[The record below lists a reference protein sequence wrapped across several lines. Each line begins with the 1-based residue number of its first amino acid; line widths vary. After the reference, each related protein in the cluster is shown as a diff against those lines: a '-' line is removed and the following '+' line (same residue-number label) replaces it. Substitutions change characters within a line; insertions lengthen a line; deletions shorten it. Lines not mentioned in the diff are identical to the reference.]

1 MRYHRRRWICVTR
14 SWPGRWARRLHLA
27 TELGQAAFAMVTGI
41 AILLLLT
48 AGILFSTTSEHDPL
62 VQGDLLQHLAYRG
75 LEAGIDSYLT
85 TINNNPNLI
94 NCNTSNTPGNPNLLS
109 TATGNPTCSSA
120 LLPALDT
127 WTQVPNTSGDGSSIP
142 EFYMWTNPQFC
153 FSTSL
158 GTTGS
163 PTCSAPS
170 TGTAGATLAYVE
182 EQVIGAAEIG
192 PRYAYQSAEA
202 EFTPENGFLSNLWW
216 SNYEATDPQIASN
229 PNTAAQD
236 CTYDWN
242 NNYYGPDKT
251 NNGGTVPF
259 PTSSYCNPVFF
270 GPDDVLYG
278 PVYSNDSIYVD
289 GLPDFGVPAA
299 SGQAAVPSSVTTHD
313 PSCLFVDPDKNE
325 YKSGSGSGSCAN
337 ASAQVGEY
345 NSSTSTDDAPFEP
358 IPSSDTELAT
368 LAAQDGC
375 LYSGPT
381 TITLYYNTA
390 AGLPYMTVSSPDTNA
405 AAVAA
410 GNATSD
416 PDNASTNSNNCGVG
430 SVVGVPVP
438 SGTKGNGVIF
448 AENTPSSQQP
458 CVTDANPFED
468 VLNGDSG
475 GDAQTPGTQ
484 YYDVSGTSEDCEADV
499 FVSNAAAAS
508 GTVPGMS
515 GNLTIASQN
524 NVIIDG
530 NITYSTADCGSKF
543 DSKYMNGT
551 SSGECQY
558 NSGIVPNDTLGLIAY
573 HFVEVDHP
581 VQTTTTC
588 SQYFFGNCQRYTTT
602 TSLEPACGTNGAP
615 QAPNCDPNTGSGLT
629 IDAAILA
636 LNDSFAVNNYTVGS
650 PEGQLD
656 VYGAIAQDWR
666 GAVGQF
672 NTQSDTVISGYSKY
686 YLWDSR
692 LEYVT
697 VPYYLNPG
705 TPSWALTS
713 TGVLQGVGNPC
724 ATTANLPDPWPLT
737 TGSQTCANTTPPQES
752 V

>member
-1 MRYHRRRWICVTR
+1 MSYRRRRWTCVTR
-14 SWPGRWARRLHLA
+14 SLPGRWARRLHVA
-27 TELGQAAFAMVTGI
+27 SELGQAAFAMVTGI
-41 AILLLLT
+41 AILLILT
-48 AGILFSTTSEHDPL
+48 AGILVSTTSEHDPL

-85 TINNNPNLI
+85 TINNNPNLV
-94 NCNTSNTPGNPNLLS
+94 NCNTSNTPGNPNLGGL
-109 TATGNPTCSSA
+109 ATGSPTCSSS

-158 GTTGS
+158 GTGGN

-170 TGTAGATLAYVE
+170 TGTAGATLAYVK
-182 EQVIGAAEIG
+182 EQVFGAAEIG

-216 SNYEATDPQIASN
+216 SNYEATDPQTASN

-242 NNYYGPDKT
+242 NNYYGPDET
-251 NNGGTVPF
+251 NNGGSVPF
-259 PTSSYCNPVFF
+259 PTSSYCNAVFF

-289 GLPDFGVPAA
+289 GGPSFGVPA
-299 SGQAAVPSSVTTHD
+299 SGGQPAVPSTVTTHD
-313 PSCLFVDPDKNE
+313 PSCLFVDPNQNE
-325 YKSGSGSGSCAN
+325 YKPGSGSGSCAN
-337 ASAQVGEY
+337 ASSQVKEHSPT
-345 NSSTSTDDAPFEP
+345 SSDDAPYEP

-381 TITLYYNTA
+381 TINLYTSG
-390 AGLPYMTVSSPDTNA
+390 GLPYMTVSSPDTDA
-405 AAVAA
+405 AAAAA
-410 GNATSD
+410 GNDTSD
-416 PDNASTNSNNCGVG
+416 PDNASTNGNNCGIDSNG
-430 SVVGVPVP
+430 AGVPVP
-438 SGTKGNGVIF
+438 SGAKGNGVIF

-458 CVTDANPFED
+458 CSTTANPFED
-468 VLNGDSG
+468 LSNGDSG
-475 GDAQTPGTQ
+475 GDAQTPGTE
-484 YYDVSGTSEDCEADV
+484 YYDVSGTSENCEADV
-499 FVSNAAAAS
+499 FVSNLAGS
-508 GTVPGMS
+508 TGGTS

-524 NVIIDG
+524 NIIIDG
-530 NITYSTADCGSKF
+530 NITYSLADCGINF
-543 DSKYMNGT
+543 DSKYMDVAGT
-551 SSGECQY
+551 ASGQCQY
-558 NSGIVPNDTLGLIAY
+558 NSGTTPNDTLGLIAY

-581 VQTTTTC
+581 VSTTTTC
-588 SQYFFGNCQRYTTT
+588 TRYIYGNCQQYSTT

-615 QAPNCDPNTGSGLT
+615 NAPNCDPDTGSGLT

-636 LNDSFAVNNYTVGS
+636 LNDSFAVNNYTVGG

-656 VYGAIAQDWR
+656 IYGAIAKDWR

-672 NTQSDTVISGYSKY
+672 NSGTDKVTSGYSKY

-713 TGVLQGVGNPC
+713 TGVLQGAGNPC

-737 TGSQTCANTTPPQES
+737 TGSQVCLDTTPPQES